1 MRRQARLARWTR
13 AAVWLQAVAR
23 GRLARQQ
30 AAHARAA
37 DAADAAA
44 PMEEGAAGDT
54 VVVTGRKRPAAESG
68 ADDAPSPERPAAGA
82 AAGAVVSI
90 TAGAAAAA
98 LRGVA
103 PRGKSARSLA
113 LAFMLAQGQTMSIG
127 AAVAPPASWAT
138 TTSSLTLSTTTLS
151 ATTPATP
158 LHPLLGRSPPPPPY
172 QSPSFLT
179 IAAIAAATAV
189 AATVAATTRH
199 PFLPPPPP
207 PSPPPSPPQPP
218 PPSSPPLPPRA
229 AQLPP
234 GDGMLPCQ
242 LLPASA
248 VTMVPRAGGCRRI
261 RWDGPPPLLRR
272 PPLPRQVSH
281 TETLLWFHRAREVAT
296 FNTGRALAARDH
308 LLATTRDRALLAAI
322 LPSPPPSPHAV
333 HPFTTDSLQASLGAE
348 FPAPFLDFAVLSR
361 DVSPDLEV
369 VLPLGF
375 PLGLRSAASLTYP
388 QGLSMMHEA
397 GFCARLTRL
406 REMRLQAVRMHAAAR
421 QLQRAWAST
430 LAPRFDAELT
440 RLHTACVLIQSAARG
455 FLARLPALTAEDEA
469 WAAEHDEA
477 GPLPIHWDW
486 YRLPTGKAASST
498 STCTFP

>member
-1 MRRQARLARWTR
+1 M
-13 AAVWLQAVAR
+13 
-23 GRLARQQ
+23 
-30 AAHARAA
+30 
-37 DAADAAA
+37 
-44 PMEEGAAGDT
+44 
-54 VVVTGRKRPAAESG
+54 
-68 ADDAPSPERPAAGA
+68 
-82 AAGAVVSI
+82 
-90 TAGAAAAA
+90 
-98 LRGVA
+98 
-103 PRGKSARSLA
+103 
-113 LAFMLAQGQTMSIG
+113 
-127 AAVAPPASWAT
+127 
-138 TTSSLTLSTTTLS
+138 
-151 ATTPATP
+151 
-158 LHPLLGRSPPPPPY
+158 
-172 QSPSFLT
+172 
-179 IAAIAAATAV
+179 
-189 AATVAATTRH
+189 
-199 PFLPPPPP
+199 
-207 PSPPPSPPQPP
+207 
-218 PPSSPPLPPRA
+218 
-229 AQLPP
+229 
-234 GDGMLPCQ
+234 
-242 LLPASA
+242 
-248 VTMVPRAGGCRRI
+248 
-261 RWDGPPPLLRR
+261 
-272 PPLPRQVSH
+272 SH

-361 DVSPDLEV
+361 DMSPDLEV

-486 YRLPTGKAASST
+486 YRLPTGERCFFHIDLNIAMIVESSVERGQGWGCLGDLTFPPHWPPPWMQSARLRCGLPATRHPPPAPSLDADCLSDDGSDFGAGFEMASLASLAMASST
-498 STCTFP
+498 RMSGRRAAVERRQCVCRSHRCTPRS